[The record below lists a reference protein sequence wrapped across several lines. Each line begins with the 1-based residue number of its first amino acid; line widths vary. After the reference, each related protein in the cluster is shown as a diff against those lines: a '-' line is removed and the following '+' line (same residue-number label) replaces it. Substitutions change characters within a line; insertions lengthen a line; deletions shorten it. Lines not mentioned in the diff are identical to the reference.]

1 MRITCRTVERTDAHG
16 FTRTAIVVDPNA
28 SIDLVDAHGVFI
40 GRILVTFPDGGVA
53 EVDVATGEKKSAAHS
68 SSVFRYRR

>member
-1 MRITCRTVERTDAHG
+1 MRIVCETGERTDAHG
-16 FTRTAIVVDPNA
+16 FTRTKIVVNPNA

-40 GRILVTFPDGGVA
+40 GRILVVFPEGGVA
-53 EVDVATGEKKSAAHS
+53 EVIVATGEKKGAPQT